1 MEQIARKK
9 EDKIIESE
17 KPEGAEVINL
27 DEKRQEKNNKELLE
41 KIEQERKEA
50 KERFVDLIR
59 TVSKQ
64 YENLPESMRKDFIL
78 HNEEILDSAI
88 ELGIKKGFS
97 KEELERLEL
106 SAVLHDMTKADSV
119 PEKYKDISNYTLA
132 MHAKT
137 AAEKVPEILTDEY
150 LKEMNIQGDPEMV
163 RQEIARAIL
172 EHMGPRPGFMT
183 GILEMFN
190 AKMKSIGEDGIEYPE
205 ARGKISE
212 VLLAADMKSLAGE
225 KGRKKVLSIRA
236 NVEFFIKQ
244 DIDLYEEYRKY
255 GVDLSQGEAALI
267 SGFESALQARDMQKD
282 QENWNWI
289 DDEIEKSKEAVYEF
303 SGSDKPMLWREVYVK
318 MKKYEEEKRIAE
330 IKEHLEAA

>member
-1 MEQIARKK
+1 MGELRRQ
-9 EDKIIESE
+9 ENGVLEPE
-17 KPEGAEVINL
+17 KLEGAEIINL
-27 DEKRQEKNNKELLE
+27 DEKRQEKKNKELLE

-50 KERFVDLIR
+50 KERFVDLIK
-59 TVSKQ
+59 TVSMR
-64 YENLPESMRKDFIL
+64 YENLPESMQEDFIL
-78 HNEEILDSAI
+78 HNEEILDSVI

-97 KEELERLEL
+97 KEELEKLEL

-119 PEKYKDISNYTLA
+119 PEKYKDIPNYTLA

-163 RQEIARAIL
+163 RQEIARSIL

-183 GILEMFN
+183 GILEIFN
-190 AKMKSIGEDGIEYPE
+190 NKMKSIGESGIDYPE

-212 VLLAADMKSLAGE
+212 ALLAADMKSLAGE

-244 DIDLYEEYRKY
+244 DIDLCEEYKKY
-255 GVDLSQGEAALI
+255 GIDLSQGEAALI
-267 SGFESALQARDMQKD
+267 SGFESASQARDMQKD

-289 DDEIEKSKEAVYEF
+289 NDGIEKSKDVVYEF
-303 SGSDKPMLWREVYVK
+303 SNLEKPMLWRDVYVK
-318 MKKYEEEKRIAE
+318 MKKYEEGKRIAE
-330 IKEHLEAA
+330 IKEHLEVA